1 MPAVQIQ
8 VIRTDIMAE
17 EKKNEGKDI
26 HVRDRISERRQKRDR
41 ERRRRTIVIRTV
53 LCALLALV
61 VLLVGTRAVRYLVP
75 STNIR
80 SSYTWEAGTERP
92 AVTAFLKQNDGRA
105 SLTTDLSLLSLDV
118 VGSYTVEIQIGE
130 NTYESLLN
138 VTDTTAPQAMTQ
150 DLTTSIGVSV
160 DAGDFIET
168 IYDAT
173 QVSVSYAED
182 PDLDTIGQQ
191 EVNLLLTDSGGNT
204 ANVYAYLTVKED
216 GEAPVIEGVSDQ
228 TVYAGETISY
238 KTGVTVTDNKDEDP
252 ELTVD
257 NSEVDLETPGTYTV
271 TYTATDSSGNTT
283 SVTAQ
288 ITVEEAPEGVEN
300 LEEMEETAQA
310 ILDSI
315 LTDDMDEEERL
326 YTMYMYVKNH
336 MSYTGSSD
344 KSSYINEAIRGF
356 AEGTGDCFTYYSMLK
371 ALMEQD
377 GFETIDVEREGG
389 ETQHFWS
396 LVWFNDAWY
405 HIDSCSRRAV
415 RNSTWLCFLRID
427 SELQEFS
434 EYYGGYYN
442 FDTDLY
448 PATPTEVY
456 NSEYIE
462 DVAVDLTYEEYL
474 EAEAEADSTADGQ

>member
-1 MPAVQIQ
+1 
-8 VIRTDIMAE
+8 MAGKKKQDGE
-17 EKKNEGKDI
+17 NTLVRKKSLRRRKSEKDQK
-26 HVRDRISERRQKRDR
+26 RRRQITALR
-41 ERRRRTIVIRTV
+41 VV
-53 LCALLALV
+53 LCIAAVFIIFLIGIHAVHYLL
-61 VLLVGTRAVRYLVP
+61 P

-80 SSYTWEAGTERP
+80 SSCTWEAGTERP
-92 AVTAFLKQNDGRA
+92 TVSDFLKQNDGRA
-105 SLTTDLSLLSLDV
+105 SLATNLSYLTLDE
-118 VGSYTVEIQIGE
+118 VGSYTVEILIGE
-130 NTYESLLN
+130 NTFESLLE
-138 VTDTTAPQAMTQ
+138 VEDTTPPQAITV
-150 DLTTSIGVSV
+150 DVTTTVGVAV
-160 DAGDFIET
+160 DADEFIESVF
-168 IYDAT
+168 DAT
-173 QVSVSYAED
+173 QVSVSYAAD
-182 PDLDTIGQQ
+182 PDLETLGQQ
-191 EVNLLLTDSGGNT
+191 EVALLLTDSGENT
-204 ANVYAYLTVKED
+204 AYVYAYLTVKED

-228 TVYAGETISY
+228 TVYAGDSISY
-238 KTGVTVTDNKDEDP
+238 KTGVTVTDNMDDDP
-252 ELTVD
+252 QLEID

-271 TYTATDSSGNTT
+271 TYTATDSSGNMS

-300 LEEMEETAQA
+300 LEEMQETAQA
-310 ILDSI
+310 ILDTI
-315 LTDDMDEEERL
+315 LTDDMSEELRL
-326 YTMYMYVKNH
+326 YTMYMYVKDH

-356 AEGTGDCFTYYSMLK
+356 AEGTGDCFTYYAMLK

-377 GFETIDVEREGG
+377 GFETVDVEREGG

-405 HIDSCSRRAV
+405 HIDSCARRAV